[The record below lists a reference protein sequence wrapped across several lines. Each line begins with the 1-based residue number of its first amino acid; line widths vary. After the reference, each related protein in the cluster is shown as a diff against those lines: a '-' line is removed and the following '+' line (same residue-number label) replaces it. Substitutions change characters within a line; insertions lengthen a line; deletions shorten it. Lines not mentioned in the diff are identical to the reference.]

1 MNSNAQDTLIWHAL
15 DRQASTAM
23 EGADVWPR
31 IEERLSSRS
40 SRSQT
45 ARHFRLHPTTR
56 LGWIL
61 LSIVL
66 FAILGGAAA
75 AATPVLLE
83 RFTRL
88 DESAEVLPPDGP
100 TLAQHLEWELPG
112 HPGPIHES
120 MPDKATIKGITAGR
134 IENLILILATAHAV
148 NGTPLYLYRTLQPLD
163 RSLCM
168 AGRTEQ
174 CPPDELFNWAPS
186 GGGSGPL
193 VDGVPVFI
201 EIGGRQ
207 FEPSTTWLVGYLNA
221 DPNQPLT
228 YRSNSGERKTIEIE
242 EPAGI
247 LLFEDLKNAPEV
259 NQP

>member
-1 MNSNAQDTLIWHAL
+1 MNSEIRDTLIWRAL
-15 DRQASTAM
+15 DSLASAAM
-23 EGADVWPR
+23 EGANLWPR
-31 IEERLSSRS
+31 IEERLPSRGQT
-40 SRSQT
+40 SR
-45 ARHFRLHPTTR
+45 RFPLHPTSR
-56 LGWIL
+56 LGWIV

-66 FAILGGAAA
+66 FAILGGAAV
-75 AATPVLLE
+75 AATPALLE

-112 HPGPIHES
+112 HPGPMHES
-120 MPDKATIKGITAGR
+120 MPDKATIKVITAGR
-134 IENLILILATAHAV
+134 IDNLILILATANAV

-163 RSLCM
+163 RPLCM
-168 AGRTEQ
+168 AEGVREE
-174 CPPDELFNWAPS
+174 CPADQIFTSVPLS
-186 GGGSGPL
+186 GGSGPL
-193 VDGVPVFI
+193 IDGVPVFI

-207 FEPSTTWLVGYLNA
+207 FEPNTTWLAGYLNA

-228 YRSNSGERKTIEIE
+228 YRSNGGERKTIEIE